1 MNGAYSSHELTYLMD
16 NIWDIKPSDNKVDK
30 IANKMLIQ
38 SKITKTFSI
47 LGIGA
52 SIKFNQCVGDL
63 IAYEIGTQ
71 KHIRGVL
78 GSYQII
84 TIKIR

>member
-1 MNGAYSSHELTYLMD
+1 MD
-16 NIWDIKPSDNKVDK
+16 DIWNIKPSDSKIDK
-30 IANKMLIQ
+30 TANKMLIH
-38 SKITKTFSI
+38 SKITKTVSI
-47 LGIGA
+47 LGIEA

-63 IAYEIGTQ
+63 TAYEIGTQ

-84 TIKIR
+84 TIKRIEDL